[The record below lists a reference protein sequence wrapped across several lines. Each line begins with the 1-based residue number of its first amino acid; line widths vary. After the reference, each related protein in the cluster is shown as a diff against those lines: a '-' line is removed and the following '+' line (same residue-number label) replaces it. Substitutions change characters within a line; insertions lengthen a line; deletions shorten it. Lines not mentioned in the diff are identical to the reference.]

1 MTIPVNFKTPTDI
14 TPTIIV
20 PGNAV
25 TINEDTP
32 VTLDFS
38 HVIDPD
44 VGDIQTTT
52 INVLHGTLNLTSVA
66 GLSSFSGYGTNSI
79 TIVGPTAAVDAI
91 VDAGVTY
98 TPNEITTAATR

>member
-1 MTIPVNFKTPTDI
+1 M
-14 TPTIIV
+14 PTIIV

-32 VTLDFS
+32 VTFNFT

-52 INVLHGTLNLTSVA
+52 INVLHGTTESHQRRGA
-66 GLSSFSGYGTNSI
+66 
-79 TIVGPTAAVDAI
+79 
-91 VDAGVTY
+91 
-98 TPNEITTAATR
+98 E